1 MKLIKNLAL
10 AAITFLSVQLNAQVT
25 MGFEPGYTPSN
36 ANCWAAGAVAAYYSS
51 STVITGGLSGRT
63 NQLTSSLPTSTWIK
77 SPWMKMGSGN
87 ITMNVRLD
95 GNPATSR
102 ALRVR
107 YIPYDI
113 NAGVYKQGPAIAD
126 SSSYSFASP
135 VSGTGS
141 NSVRSLSF
149 AIPSSIAN
157 TNAVYIVMISFMGS
171 GGTGRAYIDDISIPG
186 TYWANPSNSC
196 LPLTLITDTDGDGV
210 QDSDDAYPNDA
221 IRAYDNFYPAKTNG
235 TLMFEDLWPSVG
247 DYDFND
253 LVLGY
258 RYNTVT
264 NSSNNIV
271 EIKYEITPKAI
282 GASLNNGFG
291 FMLDGISYD
300 NIYSVEGLKN
310 DAEWLSLNKNGTEA
324 EQKTATIIV
333 FTSANAVLPNPGGSS
348 GVNTDPKGIYVKPTT
363 INFTVRFRNDEGKP
377 VNSDVSTK
385 DFTSENFNP
394 FIVINQVRDQEI
406 HLPTYNP
413 SNKAT
418 SKTFGT
424 SDDNSKEGNYYKSK
438 NGLPW
443 ALNIPAEIPNTIEK
457 ADFIKA
463 YNYFSYWVESAGK
476 EYADWYEDN
485 EKYRNKEVLYIVK

>member
-1 MKLIKNLAL
+1 MINIKNLAVI
-10 AAITFLSVQLNAQVT
+10 AIVFLSIQLNAQVT
-25 MGFEPGYTPSN
+25 MDFEPNKFPLS
-36 ANCWAAGAVAAYYSS
+36 ANCWAMGAMTGYYSS
-51 STVITGGLSGRT
+51 ATIINGGLSART
-63 NQLTSSLPTSTWIK
+63 NQLTSGLPTSTWVK
-77 SPWMKMGSGN
+77 SPWLKPGSGN
-87 ITMNVRLD
+87 ITFKVRLD
-95 GNPATSR
+95 GNAATTR
-102 ALRVR
+102 FLRVR
-107 YIPYDI
+107 FIPYNSTAGTFKEGVAISDSFNYTFAAPISGAGSTNIRDI
-113 NAGVYKQGPAIAD
+113 
-126 SSSYSFASP
+126 SY
-135 VSGTGS
+135 T
-141 NSVRSLSF
+141 
-149 AIPSSIAN
+149 IPNSIAN
-157 TNAVYIVMISFMGS
+157 TNNVYKVMISFMGS
-171 GGTGRAYIDDISIPG
+171 GGTGRALIDDILIPG

-196 LPLTLITDTDGDGV
+196 LPLSLITDTDGDGV

-282 GASLNNGFG
+282 GASLNNAFG

-310 DAEWLSLNKNGTEA
+310 EAEWLSLNKNGTEA
-324 EQKTATIIV
+324 DQKTATIIV

-363 INFTVRFRNDEGKP
+363 ISFTVRFRDDEGKP

-385 DFTSENFNP
+385 DFTAENFNP
-394 FIVINQVRDQEI
+394 FIIINQVRDQEI
-406 HLPTYNP
+406 HLPTYSP
-413 SNKAT
+413 SAKAT
-418 SKTFGT
+418 EKTFGT
-424 SDDNSKEGNYYKSK
+424 ADDNSKEGNYYKSK

-457 ADFIKA
+457 VDFLKA
-463 YNYFSYWVESAGK
+463 YNYFSYWVESVGK
-476 EYADWYEDN
+476 EYTDWYEDK
-485 EKYRNKEVLYIVK
+485 EKYRNNDALYIVK